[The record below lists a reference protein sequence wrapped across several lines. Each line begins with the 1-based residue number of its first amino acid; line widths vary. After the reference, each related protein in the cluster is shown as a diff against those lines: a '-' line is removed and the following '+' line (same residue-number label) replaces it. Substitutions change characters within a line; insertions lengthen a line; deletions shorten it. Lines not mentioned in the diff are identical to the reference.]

1 MTKLIVSHSEVDQYL
16 SCERKH
22 YYAFGKGL
30 QSNHQSDSLTRGT
43 LGHKVLDVYY
53 NNIKEGN
60 TPDDSALN
68 ALNHFKE
75 FIEKGYDLR
84 LLADLQDLLLRYFAV
99 APAWDETYEILHVE
113 QEFRLEV
120 SAEIEYPYTPDLI
133 VQDKVTGRI
142 YVLDH
147 KFIYNF
153 YTVDDMKISP
163 QLPKYI
169 GALRA
174 NGINVH
180 SGLYNMLRWRK
191 VKSTEVHDNFRREGV
206 PINNNRIAVT
216 FQEQIKAMEQIG
228 KLKQLFPSEWEK
240 NVLRT
245 ASSFNCKNCSFH
257 QLCTLDLTGEDTA
270 LAERYDYETN
280 TYGYLEKASE

>member
-1 MTKLIVSHSEVDQYL
+1 MGKLIVSHSEVDQYL

-30 QSNHQSDSLTRGT
+30 QSNHQSESLTRGT
-43 LGHKVLDVYY
+43 LGHEVLEVYY
-53 NNIKEGN
+53 KSIQQGIS
-60 TPDDSALN
+60 PDDSAMN
-68 ALNHFKE
+68 ALDHFQV
-75 FIEKGYDLR
+75 FIGKYDLG
-84 LLADLQDLLLRYFAV
+84 LLADLQNLLLRYFAV

-113 QEFRLEV
+113 DEFRLDISED
-120 SAEIEYPYTPDLI
+120 IQYPYKPDLI
-133 VQDKVTGRI
+133 VQDRLTSRI
-142 YVLDH
+142 FVLDH

-174 NGINVH
+174 NGIKVH
-180 SGLYNMLRWRK
+180 GGLYNMLRWRK

-206 PINNNRIAVT
+206 PINNNRIAIT
-216 FQEQIKAMEQIG
+216 FQEQVTAMEQIG
-228 KLKQLFPSEWEK
+228 KLKKMDRPTWEK
-240 NVLRT
+240 HVLRT
-245 ASSFNCKNCSFH
+245 ASSFNCKNCAFH
-257 QLCTLDLTGEDTA
+257 ELCTLDLTGEDTTM
-270 LAERYDYETN
+270 AEKYSYEKN

>member
-1 MTKLIVSHSEVDQYL
+1 MSKLIVSHSEVDQYL

-22 YYAFGKGL
+22 YYAFGKQL
-30 QSNHQSDSLTRGT
+30 QSQHMSDSLTRGT
-43 LGHKVLDVYY
+43 LGHEALEVYY
-53 NNIKEGN
+53 KEIQQG
-60 TPDDSALN
+60 TSPDESALA
-68 ALNHFKE
+68 ALDHFKE
-75 FIEKGYDLR
+75 FIEKGYDLG

-99 APAWDETYEILHVE
+99 APSWDETYEILYVE
-113 QEFRLEV
+113 QEFRLNI
-120 SAEIEYPYTPDLI
+120 SDNIEYPYKPDLI
-133 VQDKVTGRI
+133 VQDRVTGRI

-169 GALRA
+169 GALRS

-191 VKSTEVHDNFRREGV
+191 IKSTAVNDNFRREGV
-206 PINNNRIAVT
+206 PINNNRLAVT
-216 FQEQIKAMEQIG
+216 FREQVTAMEQIG
-228 KLKQLFPSEWEK
+228 QLKKLPPDVWETQ
-240 NVLRT
+240 VLRT

-257 QLCTLDLTGEDTA
+257 QLCTLDLAGEDTSM
-270 LAERYDYETN
+270 AEKYDYEPN
-280 TYGYLEKASE
+280 TYGYLEKEAE